1 MTDAHFFLADL
12 TVAGVVGILMVA
24 LLRWACAGVLSPQA
38 LYRSWVLV
46 PVLMLASVMPGFD
59 DAPAWVGLFQTSPNL
74 TPVAEAIG
82 AQAIDVELRLDRMD
96 VPPFRAEVAPDGM
109 AIVAGWPLLIVLWA
123 SGAAGFLFYAVFR
136 HRTFVGNLGTLSPS
150 SIGEV
155 PLMVASRT
163 GFSPMLLGVFRPM
176 IVVPADFHSRYTA
189 QQREIVLQHEMA
201 HRDRRDPLINLVALL
216 IGTAFW
222 FNPLAYWAVRALKC
236 DQEIACDAVVL
247 SKTKVSRKSYAETLL
262 AVVVDEVSPTVSCAW
277 HSGSRMTHRFDAL
290 GRPYLIG
297 QTASMGSIAALLALS
312 GCGFANLQNDLS
324 FSSLPDPA
332 KKMDEVLSLAD
343 RPDQTRPEHY
353 RVTNP
358 SAVEINQF
366 GGLLRIVSEDRADAL
381 LSVSPNGSSITA
393 QGGVMRLV
401 GDYSATEGECNSL
414 ALDRL
419 NWGGQIDTA
428 TLRIPHGTPVQIGGY
443 VYTVASDSVRLD
455 LSFSGCGI
463 ARIGNV
469 RDRLAIDGRGQHRI
483 AAQNVDGG
491 LVAAL
496 RGQTEM
502 SVTGV
507 SGKTD
512 VRLRG
517 QAKLAIRK
525 SGGPIQ
531 IEALGQALVR
541 VDQAKASV
549 GVSERQKGQVRIG
562 T

>member
-59 DAPAWVGLFQTSPNL
+59 DAPAWVGLFQTSPSL